1 MGKYPGANQMA
12 EQERYN
18 HGNMHLTTHVETST
32 EHEPEAE
39 LHKCPACKKR
49 IPNTKIPQSP
59 PSNTT
64 AVQNAVGKRVAA
76 KTNIRKTQL
85 Q

>member
-1 MGKYPGANQMA
+1 MT

-18 HGNMHLTTHVETST
+18 HGNMHLATHDETST
-32 EHEPEAE
+32 EHEPETE
-39 LHKCPACKKR
+39 LHKRPTCKKR

-64 AVQNAVGKRVAA
+64 TVQNAADKREAA
-76 KTNIRKTQL
+76 KTNMRKTQL
-85 Q
+85 R